1 MEREHKKS
9 TRNKQ
14 KMKDSTETQFPIVF
28 ARVLRVCNSVC
39 VFGVY
44 IDIYTSMYVYTYID
58 TDMCIYMYIHVYMYM
73 YMYVCV
79 YMNPYICI

>member
-1 MEREHKKS
+1 MERKNKKGLCMEREHKKS

-58 TDMCIYMYIHVYMYM
+58 TDMCIYMHAYK
-73 YMYVCV
+73 
-79 YMNPYICI
+79 NICIHI